1 MCYNEFMTYNKLL
14 YSFLEKNETPKELQ
28 TLKGKILQQD
38 INNLEHKIDGVI
50 DRIELKEWFHNLKT
64 DLKDKFSESWL
75 PVIEFILCTKNNTE
89 YSVKTLVFVNEDDKV
104 IGKLRD
110 DSAKNSINDFNEKV
124 NSSNHKTIG
133 TLINF
138 PKSLKDYTK
147 EQYNLYLSFAK
158 TLDVALNSIAE
169 EELKNKYKDLLEKS
183 KLQRY
188 ISLWPICDS
197 LNSISMQ
204 MNNFL
209 DPKNYTDTEISN
221 IKYIIKIIKTAE
233 EDIQKILPK
242 ESITTQINIFKDSIP
257 CGDSQLSI
265 NGDIIKIINEEIKK

>member
-1 MCYNEFMTYNKLL
+1 M
-14 YSFLEKNETPKELQ
+14 EKNETPKELQ
-28 TLKGKILQQD
+28 TIKGKILQQD

-89 YSVKTLVFVNEDDKV
+89 YSVKTLVIVNEDDKV

-133 TLINF
+133 THINF
-138 PKSLKDYTK
+138 PESLKDYTK

-158 TLDVALNSIAE
+158 TLDIALDSIAE

-188 ISLWPICDS
+188 INLWPICNS

-209 DPKNYTDTEISN
+209 DPQNYKNYTDTEISN
-221 IKYIIKIIKTAE
+221 IKNIIKTAE
-233 EDIQKILPK
+233 EDIQKILPP
-242 ESITTQINIFKDSIP
+242 ESITKPINIFIDSIP
-257 CGDSQLSI
+257 LGDSQISSI
-265 NGDIIKIINEEIKK
+265 GDLINNMKEDIKKINSHEK

>member
-1 MCYNEFMTYNKLL
+1 MTYNKLL
-14 YSFLEKNETPKELQ
+14 NTFLEKNETPKELQ
-28 TLKGKILQQD
+28 TIKGKIPQQD
-38 INNLEHKIDGVI
+38 INNLEHKIDRFI
-50 DRIELKEWFHNLKT
+50 DHIELKEWFHELKN
-64 DLKDKFSESWL
+64 DLNDNFSKSWL

-89 YSVKTLVFVNEDDKV
+89 YSVKTLVIVNEDDKV

-138 PKSLKDYTK
+138 PESLKDYTK
-147 EQYNLYLSFAK
+147 EQYNLYSSFA
-158 TLDVALNSIAE
+158 TILYDALDSIAE
-169 EELKNKYKDLLEKS
+169 KELKNKYLDLLRKS

-188 ISLWPICDS
+188 IHLWPICNS

-209 DPKNYTDTEISN
+209 DPLNYTDTEISN
-221 IKYIIKIIKTAE
+221 IKNIIKTAE
-233 EDIQKILPK
+233 KDIQKILPP
-242 ESITTQINIFKDSIP
+242 ESITTPMNNVIDSIP
-257 CGDSQLSI
+257 YGDSSI
-265 NGDIIKIINEEIKK
+265 DDIIKIMKEDIKKINSHEE